1 MLLWANAALGGR
13 GLPGVANVVA
23 RAVRVRSH
31 DHAARCRHRDR
42 GLHPLVQVRVP
53 CPAAVAAAR
62 GVGRTTSTIW
72 PVGAGCS
79 NGSRTSGLVIAI
91 GDFNQ
96 SLVSTSPAPAKLRH
110 ALRAALPPGM
120 RIVTE
125 CLAFDG
131 RHGIDHSALSA
142 DLAATSV
149 DTLSN
154 LHPGLGLSYRLRH
167 CRTRIRPALV
177 IATFVLVVVMATDCP
192 VRLANYEAAV
202 DAAEARM
209 VAA

>member
-1 MLLWANAALGGR
+1 
-13 GLPGVANVVA
+13 
-23 RAVRVRSH
+23 
-31 DHAARCRHRDR
+31 
-42 GLHPLVQVRVP
+42 
-53 CPAAVAAAR
+53 
-62 GVGRTTSTIW
+62 
-72 PVGAGCS
+72 
-79 NGSRTSGLVIAI
+79 
-91 GDFNQ
+91 
-96 SLVSTSPAPAKLRH
+96 
-110 ALRAALPPGM
+110 M

-131 RHGIDHSALSA
+131 PHGIDHSALSA

-154 LHPGLGLSYRLRH
+154 LHLGLGLSYRLRH

-177 IATFVLVVVMATDCP
+177 IATLVLVVVMATDCP
-192 VRLANYEAAV
+192 VRLADYEAAV